1 MNDLPIFTENREFE
15 FLIQPRTETYMD
27 ELAEDIVDHGC
38 IVPIEVWEN
47 YIIDGHLR
55 YDICRKWE
63 VPFQIKMLPFR
74 DENEAFSYLCNQ
86 QLKRADL
93 TREYQC
99 YLLGRQFRSD
109 MEIATHRYMEEHP
122 EHELNS
128 YGQVSQKYVK
138 KYEVAEKVGVKHN
151 LCSTTIIKYD
161 VYARSLD
168 EIRSIEPDVVLKIL
182 SGELRVS
189 HENMIELARLPRE
202 DIRGLK
208 QLLAET
214 GINRIGY
221 SQLRHELQ
229 WKRIPTGQP
238 CPRTIRQRRKDSE
251 AKIKQMPTHDP
262 NAELSSLGYTVPSWI
277 KIINRSIDLTDFP
290 STSQA
295 ARNNLKIPLVNL
307 ARKIEKLLALLEENY
322 NGR

>member
-1 MNDLPIFTENREFE
+1 MNDLPNFTENREFE
-15 FLIQPRTETYMD
+15 FLIQPRTESYTD

-38 IVPIEVWEN
+38 IVPIEVCEN

-74 DENEAFSYLCNQ
+74 NENEAFSYLCSQ

-93 TREYQC
+93 TREYQR
-99 YLLGRQFRSD
+99 YLLGRQFRAD

-214 GINRIGY
+214 GIDRIGY